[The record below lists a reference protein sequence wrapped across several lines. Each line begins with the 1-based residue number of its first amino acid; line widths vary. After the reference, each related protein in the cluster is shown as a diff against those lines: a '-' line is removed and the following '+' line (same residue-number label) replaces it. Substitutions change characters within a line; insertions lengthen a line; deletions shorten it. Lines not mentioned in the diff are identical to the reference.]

1 MKLPAMNETLSDKKL
16 PPGEG
21 RVDFTFPDGTLPM
34 LLDQFRRHGD
44 IYKLKSVQ
52 RDDWTYVVSH
62 PDLVRHVLGTN
73 YRNYKKGVGIDVVNI
88 LLGCGLMV
96 SEGDLWKRQRKMIQP
111 MFHHSVLKAFTA
123 LMTRCSRK
131 VIAAWQ
137 AKVRA
142 GEVIDITEEMSQVT
156 LNFILYALFSE
167 DLDRLIEREGYN
179 PFAIVTD
186 ESARNLQF
194 ARQFR
199 ALAGDVKEM
208 VAVRQSKGRRP
219 FDLLS
224 MMMDARDKQTGEP
237 MPEKQLVDE
246 VLTAVVAGHE
256 TTASALNWIWY
267 MISQH
272 PEVEERLQ
280 HETAEVLGGRE
291 PTAADLK
298 QLSFTR
304 QVIEESMRLY
314 PPGWLL
320 TRRALAEDEIG
331 GYHVP
336 PGTDLFISP
345 YIVHRHPQ
353 FWHDP
358 EQFRPERFAPEQV
371 AARPQGAYLAFSM
384 GPRNCIG
391 EAMAMQEMIIHISM
405 VSQHL
410 RLTFIPDQP
419 VEIEAKVNLR
429 PKHNLYMKPEALHP

>member
-1 MKLPAMNETLSDKKL
+1 MNNTMFAEKKL

-21 RVDFTFPDGTLPM
+21 FVDFTFPDDTLPT
-34 LLDQFRRHGD
+34 LLENFHRHGD
-44 IYKLKSVQ
+44 IYKLNST
-52 RDDWTYVVSH
+52 RSDAWTYVLSH

-73 YRNYKKGVGIDVVNI
+73 YRNYRKGVGIDVVNI
-88 LLGCGLMV
+88 LLGRGLMV

-111 MFHHSVLKAFTA
+111 MFHRSVLEQFTA

-131 VIAAWQ
+131 VISAWQ
-137 AKVRA
+137 EKQRA
-142 GEVIDITEEMSQVT
+142 GELIDVTEEMSQVT
-156 LNFILYALFSE
+156 LKFILYALFSE
-167 DLDRLIEREGYN
+167 DLDRLIEREGRN
-179 PFAIVTD
+179 PFGIVTD

-194 ARQFR
+194 ARKFR
-199 ALAGDVKEM
+199 ALSGFVTEM
-208 VAVRQSKGRRP
+208 VAARQAEGRRP

-224 MMMDARDKQTGEP
+224 MMIDARDKQTGEP
-237 MPEKQLVDE
+237 MSEKQLIDE

-256 TTASALNWIWY
+256 TTASALNWTWY

-272 PEVEERLQ
+272 RDVEERLQ
-280 HETAEVLGGRE
+280 QEASAVLGGRE
-291 PTAADLK
+291 PTVVDLK
-298 QLSFTR
+298 QLSYTR

-320 TRRALAEDEIG
+320 TRRALDEDEIG

-336 PGTDLFISP
+336 PGTNLFISP

-353 FWHDP
+353 FWDDP
-358 EQFRPERFAPEQV
+358 EQFRPERFAPEQ
-371 AARPQGAYLAFSM
+371 AASRPQGAYLAFSM

-391 EAMAMQEMIIHISM
+391 EAMAMQEMIIHVSM
-405 VSQHL
+405 VSQQL

>member
-1 MKLPAMNETLSDKKL
+1 MLPVMNEMLSDKKL

-21 RVDFTFPDGTLPM
+21 LVDFTFPDETLPM
-34 LLDQFRRHGD
+34 LLDQFRQHGD

-62 PDLVRHVLGTN
+62 PDLVRQVLGTN

-88 LLGCGLMV
+88 LLGRGLMV

-111 MFHHSVLKAFTA
+111 MFHRNVLEQFTA
-123 LMTRCSRK
+123 LMTRCSRA
-131 VIAAWQ
+131 VISSWQ
-137 AKVRA
+137 EKQRA
-142 GEVIDITEEMSQVT
+142 GEVINITEEMSQVT

-167 DLDRLIEREGYN
+167 DLDRLVEREGRN
-179 PFAIVTD
+179 PFGIVTD

-194 ARQFR
+194 AREFR
-199 ALAGDVKEM
+199 ALSGVVMDM
-208 VAVRQSKGRRP
+208 VHARQSEERRP

-224 MMMDARDKQTGEP
+224 MMIDARDKQTGEP
-237 MPEKQLVDE
+237 MSEKQLIDE

-256 TTASALNWIWY
+256 TTASALNWTWY

-280 HETAEVLGGRE
+280 QEAVEVLGGCE

-298 QLSFTR
+298 QLGYTR

-320 TRRALAEDEIG
+320 TRRALGEDEIG

-336 PGTDLFISP
+336 LGTDLFISP

-353 FWHDP
+353 FWDDP
-358 EQFRPERFAPEQV
+358 EQFRPERFASEQ
-371 AARPQGAYLAFSM
+371 AARRPQGAYLAFSM

-405 VSQHL
+405 VSQQL
-410 RLTFIPDQP
+410 RLAFIPDQP

-429 PKHNLYMKPEALHP
+429 PKHHLFMKPEALHR

>member
-1 MKLPAMNETLSDKKL
+1 MKNEMLSEKKL

-21 RVDFTFPDGTLPM
+21 LIDFAFPDETLPM
-34 LLDQFRRHGD
+34 LLEKFHRHGD
-44 IYKLKSVQ
+44 IYKLNST
-52 RDDWTYVVSH
+52 RSDAWTYVVSH
-62 PDLVRHVLGTN
+62 PDLLRHVLSTN
-73 YRNYKKGVGIDVVNI
+73 YRNYRKGVGIEVVNI
-88 LLGCGLMV
+88 LLGRGLMV

-111 MFHHSVLKAFTA
+111 MFHRSVLERFTA
-123 LMTRCSRK
+123 LMSRCSRK
-131 VIAAWQ
+131 VISAWQ
-137 AKVRA
+137 EKQRT

-167 DLDRLIEREGYN
+167 DLDRLIEQQGNN
-179 PFAIVTD
+179 PFSIVAE

-194 ARQFR
+194 ARRFR
-199 ALAGDVKEM
+199 ALSGLVKDM
-208 VAVRQSKGRRP
+208 VAARQSEERRP

-224 MMMDARDKQTGEP
+224 MMIDARDKQTGEP
-237 MPEKQLVDE
+237 MPEKQLIDE

-256 TTASALNWIWY
+256 TTASALNWTWY

-272 PEVEERLQ
+272 PEVGERLQ
-280 HETAEVLGGRE
+280 QEAAGVLGGRE
-291 PTAADLK
+291 PTAADINH
-298 QLSFTR
+298 LSYTR

-320 TRRALAEDEIG
+320 TRRALGEDEIG
-331 GYHVP
+331 GYYVP

-353 FWHDP
+353 FWEDP
-358 EQFRPERFAPEQV
+358 ERFRPERFVPEE
-371 AARPQGAYLAFSM
+371 AAERPQGAYLAFSM

-405 VSQHL
+405 VSQQL
-410 RLTFIPDQP
+410 RLALIPDQP

-429 PKHNLYMKPEALHP
+429 PKHHLYMKPEALHR